1 MGCRSR
7 RLILGLNSRQQP
19 TFGQLLNKYTKTVQ
33 QDRPLKKRPHS
44 PPRRGNDSP
53 PRRDFIRRRG
63 DHPQFPPQK
72 VYATMPWSPPASNVV
87 NPVWEHEGIWLQCFP
102 MPYPPPCQRKERPRM
117 PIYDRLGQHQSG
129 PVPQPQPVR
138 PVSTEAGT
146 VRSSTDGISCREEE
160 VRGGT
165 RSYSREGQG

>member
-1 MGCRSR
+1 MLLRPGASKFIQSTYCPGATGQTGPTGQTGSSDRSDWPREQPRTFKPKRPEEGTCKTNVPKIQGR
-7 RLILGLNSRQQP
+7 RANQGP
-19 TFGQLLNKYTKTVQ
+19 TFGQLLNKYTKIVQ

-102 MPYPPPCQRKERPRM
+102 MPYPPPYQGRK
-117 PIYDRLGQHQSG
+117 D
-129 PVPQPQPVR
+129 
-138 PVSTEAGT
+138 
-146 VRSSTDGISCREEE
+146 
-160 VRGGT
+160 
-165 RSYSREGQG
+165 QGR